1 MNNKQAEKSII
12 ALMLLISILV
22 TTAAI
27 YTLIK

>member
-1 MNNKQAEKSII
+1 MNNKQAGKSII
-12 ALMLLISILV
+12 ALMLLISIFG

>member
-1 MNNKQAEKSII
+1 MNNKQAGKSII
-12 ALMLLISILV
+12 ALMLLISILG